1 MDRITELLSN
11 LQSITPEDPRPA
23 LRDGPGF
30 RQDHDDACCP
40 RRWRAVGRRHLSD
53 PLTHQY
59 SGVEPRAPGNSQVV
73 QDERGVWQS
82 SQKRPGDHWRTRVEG
97 SETAEESVSTRE
109 AVLAP
114 GGAL

>member
-11 LQSITPEDPRPA
+11 LPSITSEDPGPA
-23 LRDGPGF
+23 RSNGPGF
-30 RQDHDDACCP
+30 RQDHDDACRP